1 MTTFRRNIALL
12 VLVVAGVIGSAS
24 SANAVVR
31 GARQTGYF
39 EFSVGGSS
47 PIHEYDRLGSFPFF
61 SQNDRPVF
69 LAASDVYDPTFQLGL
84 AFGQLVRDQYTLG
97 VSFRYTN
104 VRIDDYALD
113 QIEDNGYSR
122 DYRYNLYEIG
132 ADLNLYLL
140 PHSKASLAPYVGAG
154 LSVGA
159 FSESAPGE
167 DANAELVGDLHLNFG
182 ADLAVINEASTGGR
196 MTLSSINSVSI
207 GSLNDRPRYLT
218 IGVGIRYFLPR

>member
-1 MTTFRRNIALL
+1 MATFRKNIALL
-12 VLVVAGVIGSAS
+12 ALVVAGVIGFAS
-24 SANAVVR
+24 TADAVVR

-47 PIHEYDRLGSFPFF
+47 PIHEYDRLGQFIFVD
-61 SQNDRPVF
+61 QNDRATFLTAGDVF
-69 LAASDVYDPTFQLGL
+69 DPTWTIGLG
-84 AFGQLVRDQYTLG
+84 FGQLINDQYTFG
-97 VSFRYTN
+97 VNFRYAH
-104 VRIDDYALD
+104 VELD
-113 QIEDNGYSR
+113 RFAEQFITE
-122 DYRYNLYEIG
+122 DYRYNLYELG

-182 ADLAVINEASTGGR
+182 ADLAVIDEASTGGR